1 MTTDYLNAVVLGIV
15 EGLTEFLPVSS
26 TGHLIIAGK
35 FLGFEGD
42 LAETFDVMIQLGAI
56 LAVCVVYFETLFKT
70 ALTLP
75 TRAESRR
82 FTLSVLI
89 AFLPAC
95 VLGLALHGFIK
106 EVLFSPWV
114 VCASLIV
121 GGIAIL
127 VIERVMPVPKFTD
140 SEALTPMTSLQIGL
154 CQCLALIPGVSRS
167 GATILGAAMFGVERK
182 AAAEFSFFLAI
193 PTMLGAFAL
202 DAYKNRDMLLASAD
216 AAPIIA
222 IGFVISFLLAILV
235 VKTLIGFIGR
245 HGFAPFAWY
254 RIAAGI
260 VFAAIIYMMPG
271 N

>member
-1 MTTDYLNAVVLGIV
+1 MTSDYVNAVVLGVV

-26 TGHLIIAGK
+26 TGHLIVAGK

-56 LAVCVVYFETLFKT
+56 LAVCVVYFETLLKT

-75 TRAESRR
+75 TRAASQR
-82 FTLSVLI
+82 FTMSVLI

-95 VLGLALHGFIK
+95 VLGLLLHGFIK
-106 EVLFSPWV
+106 SVLFSPWV
-114 VCASLIV
+114 VCTSLIV
-121 GGIAIL
+121 GGFAIL
-127 VIERVMPVPKFTD
+127 IIERIMPAPRYTD
-140 SEALTPMTSLQIGL
+140 SEALPAMTSFQIGL

-202 DAYKNRDMLLASAD
+202 DAYKNREMLMGSVD

-222 IGFVISFLLAILV
+222 VGFVVSFLAAILV
-235 VKTLIGFIGR
+235 VKTLIGFISR

-260 VFAAIIYMMPG
+260 VFGVIIYLMPPQ
-271 N
+271 

>member
-1 MTTDYLNAVVLGIV
+1 MAVDYVNAVVLGVV

-35 FLGFEGD
+35 LLGFEGE

-56 LAVCVVYFETLFKT
+56 LAVCVVYFETLLKT

-95 VLGLALHGFIK
+95 VLGLALHGYIK
-106 EVLFSPWV
+106 EFLFSPWV

-127 VIERVMPVPKFTD
+127 VIERIMPPARYTD
-140 SEALTPMTSLQIGL
+140 SESLTPLTSLQIGL
-154 CQCLALIPGVSRS
+154 CQCLALVPGVSRS

-202 DAYKNRDMLLASAD
+202 DAYKSKELLLHSAD
-216 AAPIIA
+216 AAPVIA
-222 IGFVISFLLAILV
+222 VGFVVSFLAAIVV
-235 VKTLIGFIGR
+235 VKTLIGFISR

-260 VFAAIIYMMPG
+260 AFGVIIYFMPVQ
-271 N
+271 